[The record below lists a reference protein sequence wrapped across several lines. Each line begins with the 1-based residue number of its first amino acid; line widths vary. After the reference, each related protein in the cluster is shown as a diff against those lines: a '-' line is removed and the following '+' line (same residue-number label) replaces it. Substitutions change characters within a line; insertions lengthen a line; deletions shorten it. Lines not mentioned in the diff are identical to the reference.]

1 MLINPLKIIF
11 FIIFTQFWNI
21 YVLPDDGF
29 ADREG
34 SLLKY
39 FSKIQASATFS
50 VEYGLQANLMV
61 VLEIEDETRV
71 ETFEVAN
78 DAQNMLVNRSSGFVP
93 LALNALQW
101 LLLFTAA
108 LTGSL
113 SNDDDDP

>member
-1 MLINPLKIIF
+1 M
-11 FIIFTQFWNI
+11 
-21 YVLPDDGF
+21 LPDDGF

-101 LLLFTAA
+101 LLLFLLLQMMMMTHKGGGPSWIEPYF
-108 LTGSL
+108 L
-113 SNDDDDP
+113 PV